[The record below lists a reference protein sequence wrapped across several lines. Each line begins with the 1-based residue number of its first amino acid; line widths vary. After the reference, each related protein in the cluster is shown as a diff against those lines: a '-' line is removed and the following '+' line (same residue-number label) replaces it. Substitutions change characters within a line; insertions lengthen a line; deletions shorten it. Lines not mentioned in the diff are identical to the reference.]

1 MAIQGPFSEGKHMTE
16 ATPQRWT
23 GSADYIA
30 SEDLQR
36 IVNVSIALARPLLL
50 RGEPGTG
57 KTLLAKSIAQGLG
70 LPLLTWHVKST
81 TKAREGC
88 YVYDAVQRLYD
99 SRFQDKDVS
108 DIRQYIKLG
117 PLGQAFTANEK
128 VVLLIDEVDK
138 ADVEFPNDLLHEL
151 DQMSFAVA
159 ETGDV
164 VSAKTRPI
172 VIISSNNEKELPD
185 AFLRRVVF
193 HYIDFPDEALMGR
206 IVDVHFPELDRE
218 ILTRALNLFYAL
230 RNVEGLRKK
239 PSTSELIDWIAAL
252 LAHGVD
258 LSAAQ
263 AREEDLPFLGTL
275 IKRERDIAIAKDARK
290 PKKSWR

>member
-1 MAIQGPFSEGKHMTE
+1 MTD
-16 ATPQRWT
+16 TTLRWT

-36 IVNVSIALARPLLL
+36 IVNVSIALKRPLLL

-57 KTLLAKSIAQGLG
+57 KTLLARSIATGLG

-99 SRFQDKDVS
+99 SRFHDHDVS

-117 PLGQAFTANEK
+117 PLGQAFSASGQ
-128 VVLLIDEVDK
+128 VVLLIDEIDK

-151 DQMSFAVA
+151 DAMSFAIP
-159 ETGDV
+159 ETGDTV
-164 VSAKTRPI
+164 AAKTRPI

-193 HYIDFPDEALMGR
+193 HYIDFPDEPLMAR
-206 IVDVHFPELDRE
+206 IVDVHFPGLDRGLFE
-218 ILTRALNLFYAL
+218 RAMHHFYQL
-230 RNVEGLRKK
+230 RAIEGLRKK
-239 PSTSELIDWIAAL
+239 PSTSELVDWIAAL
-252 LAHGVD
+252 LAHGHD
-258 LSAAQ
+258 LSGTG
-263 AREEDLPFLGTL
+263 EDLPFIGAL
-275 IKRERDIAIAKDARK
+275 IKRERDLAIARDARR
-290 PKKSWR
+290 PKKWR

>member
-1 MAIQGPFSEGKHMTE
+1 MTTQP
-16 ATPQRWT
+16 ATNRRLWT
-23 GSADYIA
+23 GSEDYIA

-36 IVNVSIALARPLLL
+36 IVNVAVALERPLLL

-57 KTLLAKSIAQGLG
+57 KTLLARSIATGLG

-81 TKAREGC
+81 TKAKDGC

-99 SRFQDKDVS
+99 SRFQDRDVS

-117 PLGQAFTANEK
+117 PLGQAFSGARS
-128 VVLLIDEVDK
+128 VLLIDEVDK

-151 DQMSFAVA
+151 DAMSFYIH
-159 ETGDV
+159 ETGDTV
-164 VSAKTRPI
+164 AAKERPI

-193 HYIDFPDEALMGR
+193 HYIDFPEEALMGQ
-206 IVDVHFPELDRE
+206 IVDVHFPGLDKEL
-218 ILTRALNLFYAL
+218 LSRALSLFYQL
-230 RNVEGLRKK
+230 RAVEGLRKK

-252 LAHGVD
+252 LAHGHD
-258 LSAAQ
+258 LGGVG
-263 AREEDLPFLGTL
+263 EELPFIGTL
-275 IKRERDIAIAKDARK
+275 IKRERDLVIARDAKKPRK
-290 PKKSWR
+290 WR

>member
-1 MAIQGPFSEGKHMTE
+1 MPEVAEE
-16 ATPQRWT
+16 ASAGLRWS
-23 GSADYIA
+23 GSAEYIA

-36 IVNVSIALARPLLL
+36 IVNVAIALGRPLLL

-57 KTLLAKSIAQGLG
+57 KTLLARSIADGLG

-99 SRFQDKDVS
+99 SRFHDKDVN

-117 PLGQAFTANEK
+117 PLGQAFSAEGR

-151 DQMSFAVA
+151 DAMNFTVA
-159 ETGDV
+159 ETGDT

-172 VIISSNNEKELPD
+172 VVISSNNEKELPD

-206 IVDVHFPELDRE
+206 IVDVHFPDLDRTLLE
-218 ILTRALNLFYAL
+218 RALNLFYQL
-230 RNVEGLRKK
+230 RAVEGLRKR

-258 LSAAQ
+258 LEAASAS
-263 AREEDLPFLGTL
+263 REEDLPFLGTL
-275 IKRERDIAIAKDARK
+275 IKRERDLAIAKDARK
-290 PKKSWR
+290 PASRKWR

>member
-1 MAIQGPFSEGKHMTE
+1 MSETTDTLESK
-16 ATPQRWT
+16 PPRWT
-23 GSADYIA
+23 GSDDYIA

-36 IVNVSIALARPLLL
+36 IVNVSIALSRPLLL

-57 KTLLAKSIAQGLG
+57 KTLLARSIAQGLG

-108 DIRQYIKLG
+108 DIRQYIRLG
-117 PLGQAFTANEK
+117 PLGQAFSADHK

-164 VSAKTRPI
+164 VTARTRPI

-206 IVDVHFPELDRE
+206 IVDVHFPNLDRDLLE
-218 ILTRALNLFYAL
+218 RALALFYAL

-258 LSAAQ
+258 LIAAQ
-263 AREEDLPFLGTL
+263 AREEELPFLGTL

>member
-1 MAIQGPFSEGKHMTE
+1 MTE
-16 ATPQRWT
+16 TTNETQRAQPLKWT

-117 PLGQAFTANEK
+117 PLGQAFSADHK

-159 ETGDV
+159 ETGDI

-206 IVDVHFPELDRE
+206 IVDVHFPGLDRE
-218 ILTRALNLFYAL
+218 LLQRALALFYAL

-252 LAHGVD
+252 LAHGID
-258 LSAAQ
+258 LVAAR

-275 IKRERDIAIAKDARK
+275 IKRERDIAIAKDAGK

>member
-1 MAIQGPFSEGKHMTE
+1 MTSDSRDTSGAQRT
-16 ATPQRWT
+16 ATAPLRWT

-36 IVNVSIALARPLLL
+36 IVNVSIALGRPLLL

-57 KTLLAKSIAQGLG
+57 KTLLARSIAAGLG
-70 LPLLTWHVKST
+70 LPLITWHVKST

-117 PLGQAFTANEK
+117 PLGQAFTAKERA
-128 VVLLIDEVDK
+128 VLLIDEVDK

-151 DQMSFAVA
+151 DAMSFAIP

-164 VSAKTRPI
+164 VSATTRPI
-172 VIISSNNEKELPD
+172 VVISSNNEKELPD
-185 AFLRRVVF
+185 AFLRRVIF
-193 HYIDFPDEALMGR
+193 HYIDFPDEPLMRR
-206 IVDVHFPELDRE
+206 IVDVHFASLDRE
-218 ILTRALNLFYAL
+218 LLQRALNQFFQL
-230 RNVEGLRKK
+230 RAVEGLRKR

-252 LAHGVD
+252 LAHGDD
-258 LSAAQ
+258 LQ
-263 AREEDLPFLGTL
+263 GTGEELPFIGTL
-275 IKRERDIAIAKDARK
+275 IKRERDLAIARDARR
-290 PKKSWR
+290 PKKWR

>member
-1 MAIQGPFSEGKHMTE
+1 MTVPSSSPS
-16 ATPQRWT
+16 APLRWT

-36 IVNVSIALARPLLL
+36 IVNVAIALQRPLLL

-57 KTLLAKSIAQGLG
+57 KTLLARSIAEGLG

-117 PLGQAFTANEK
+117 PLGQSFSADGR

-151 DQMSFAVA
+151 DAMSFAIP

-164 VSAKTRPI
+164 VQARTRPI

-193 HYIDFPDEALMGR
+193 HYIDFPDEALMAR
-206 IVDVHFPELDRE
+206 IVDVHFPGLDRE
-218 ILTRALNLFYAL
+218 LLSRAMTLFYQL
-230 RNVEGLRKK
+230 RAVEGLRKK

-252 LAHGVD
+252 LAHGLD
-258 LSAAQ
+258 LSQ
-263 AREEDLPFLGTL
+263 SSEDLPFIGTL
-275 IKRERDIAIAKDARK
+275 IKRERDLVVAKDARR
-290 PKKSWR
+290 PKKWR

>member
-1 MAIQGPFSEGKHMTE
+1 MTSPSSSPP
-16 ATPQRWT
+16 APLRWT

-36 IVNVSIALARPLLL
+36 IVNVAIALQRPLLL

-57 KTLLAKSIAQGLG
+57 KTLLARSIAEGLA

-117 PLGQAFTANEK
+117 PLGQSFSADGR

-151 DQMSFAVA
+151 DAMSFAIP
-159 ETGDV
+159 ETGDIV
-164 VSAKTRPI
+164 AAKTRPI

-193 HYIDFPDEALMGR
+193 HYIDFPDEPLMAK
-206 IVDVHFPELDRE
+206 IVDVHFPGLDRE
-218 ILTRALNLFYAL
+218 LLSRAMTLFYQL
-230 RNVEGLRKK
+230 RSVEGLRKK

-252 LAHGVD
+252 LAHGLD
-258 LSAAQ
+258 LSQ
-263 AREEDLPFLGTL
+263 STEDLPFIGTL
-275 IKRERDIAIAKDARK
+275 IKRERDLVVAKDARR
-290 PKKSWR
+290 PKKWR

>member
-1 MAIQGPFSEGKHMTE
+1 MTLDPTSTKQSVP
-16 ATPQRWT
+16 ARLRWT

-36 IVNVSIALARPLLL
+36 IVNVSIALQRPLLL

-57 KTLLAKSIAQGLG
+57 KTLLAKSIASGLG

-81 TKAREGC
+81 TKAKDGC

-117 PLGQAFTANEK
+117 PLGQAFSNAGRA
-128 VVLLIDEVDK
+128 VLLIDEVDK

-151 DQMSFAVA
+151 DAMSFFVH
-159 ETGDV
+159 ETGDTIA
-164 VSAKTRPI
+164 AKTRPI

-193 HYIDFPDEALMGR
+193 HYIDFPDDELMGR
-206 IVDVHFPELDRE
+206 IVDVHFPGLDKD
-218 ILTRALNLFYAL
+218 LMTRALGQFYQL
-230 RNVEGLRKK
+230 RAVDGLRKK

-252 LAHGVD
+252 LAHGHD
-258 LSAAQ
+258 LSGTG
-263 AREEDLPFLGTL
+263 EELPFIGTL
-275 IKRERDIAIAKDARK
+275 IKRERDLAIARDAKK
-290 PKKSWR
+290 PKKWR

>member
-1 MAIQGPFSEGKHMTE
+1 MSTT
-16 ATPQRWT
+16 ATTTRPRWT

-36 IVNVSIALARPLLL
+36 IVNVAVALERPLLL

-57 KTLLAKSIAQGLG
+57 KTLLARSIASGLG

-81 TKAREGC
+81 TKAKDGC

-117 PLGQAFTANEK
+117 PLGQAFTSETRA
-128 VVLLIDEVDK
+128 VLLIDEVDK

-151 DQMSFAVA
+151 DAMSFYIH
-159 ETGDV
+159 ETGDT
-164 VSAKTRPI
+164 VSAKQRPI

-193 HYIDFPDEALMGR
+193 HYIDFPDEALMGQ
-206 IVDVHFPELDRE
+206 IVDVHFPDLDKG
-218 ILTRALNLFYAL
+218 LLGKALGLFYQL

-252 LAHGVD
+252 LAHGHD
-258 LSAAQ
+258 LGEVG
-263 AREEDLPFLGTL
+263 EELPFIGTL
-275 IKRERDIAIAKDARK
+275 IKRERDLVIAKDARK
-290 PKKSWR
+290 PRKWR